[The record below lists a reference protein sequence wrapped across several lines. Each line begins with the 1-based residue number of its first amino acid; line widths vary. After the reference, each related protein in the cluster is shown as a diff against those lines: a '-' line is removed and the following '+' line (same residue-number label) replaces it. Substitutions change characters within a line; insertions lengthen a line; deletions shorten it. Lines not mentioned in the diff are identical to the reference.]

1 MTNKIADL
9 HVHSYYSDGTM
20 SPTEIIKTAV
30 NKNVGIISITD
41 HDIIDGSSKLMEL
54 SKKYNIKCISG
65 VEIDALENGVNY
77 HILAYGID
85 LENKDFIEFIT
96 KNRDLLEE
104 VNIKLIEKMQV
115 DYDSITIS
123 DYLDFNYD
131 KRKGGWKA
139 LHYFVEKGITNSLFE
154 GFMIYSK
161 YGHSYNCVQFPSIK
175 QVCDIIHHAGGKAV
189 LAHPGKAIKSNNLKD
204 FKTKVLELVYI
215 GIDGIECYYPSHT
228 TDITSICLGICKS
241 MNLLITCGSD
251 CHGEFENTEIGE
263 MNISLENLNLDS
275 IL

>member
-9 HVHSYYSDGTM
+9 HIHSYYSDGTM
-20 SPTEIIKTAV
+20 SPAEILETAR

-41 HDIIDGSSKLMEL
+41 HDIIDGSSRLMEL
-54 SKKYNIKCISG
+54 SKNFNIKCISG
-65 VEIDALENGVNY
+65 VEIDALESGVNY

-85 LENKDFIEFIT
+85 LEDKSFIEFIK
-96 KNRDLLEE
+96 KNRNLLEE
-104 VNIKLIEKMQV
+104 VNIKLIEKMQM
-115 DYDSITIS
+115 DYDFITRA
-123 DYLDFNYD
+123 DYLDFDYD

-154 GFMIYSK
+154 GFKVYSK

-175 QVCDIIHHAGGKAV
+175 KVCDIIHHAGGKAV
-189 LAHPGKAIKSNNLKD
+189 LAHPGKVIKSNNLND
-204 FKTKVLELVYI
+204 FRIKVLELVDI

-228 TDITSICLGICKS
+228 NDITNICVDISKS
-241 MNLLITCGSD
+241 RDLLITCGSD
-251 CHGEFENTEIGE
+251 CHGKFENTEIGE
-263 MNISLENLNLDS
+263 MNIALENLKIDT